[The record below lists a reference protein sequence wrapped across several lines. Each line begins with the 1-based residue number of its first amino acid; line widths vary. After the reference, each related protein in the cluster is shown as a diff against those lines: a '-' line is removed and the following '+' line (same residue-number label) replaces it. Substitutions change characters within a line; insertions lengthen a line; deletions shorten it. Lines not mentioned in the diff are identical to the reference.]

1 MHVALKSMLC
11 KISCTY
17 KPQWGAAGRQCE
29 IGRQGGEGETGAGS
43 GVKTQHCL
51 LSLLGHRPL

>member
-29 IGRQGGEGETGAGS
+29 IGRQGGEGETVLVVG
-43 GVKTQHCL
+43 
-51 LSLLGHRPL
+51 